1 MRMLRSLERGGERR
15 RGRRVNSISIKSII
29 RVEDC
34 GLVCRLV
41 KKEGR
46 KSRKKESS
54 ILQFLLHF

>member
-15 RGRRVNSISIKSII
+15 RGRGVNSISIKSII